1 MYSRFCKIILALCM
15 IYISVFV
22 SLEIPVQS
30 LEYSVADEQKQ
41 EVVASKTGKHIDF
54 QSMDSWDFLQKQR
67 PDKDHRC
74 KACSNKAVLKVECGR
89 RMKAGL
95 SKISVLFC
103 LIFFASAVF
112 FAWAF
117 LKKVYGAYLQSYF
130 YPLARFLCD
139 LVIQQKKDGKKRAAF
154 I

>member
-1 MYSRFCKIILALCM
+1 MKQKAFQPGESEMYSRFCKIILALCM

-54 QSMDSWDFLQKQR
+54 QNMDSWDFLQHQ
-67 PDKDHRC
+67 
-74 KACSNKAVLKVECGR
+74 AVLKVECGR

-103 LIFFASAVF
+103 LIFSASAVF

>member
-1 MYSRFCKIILALCM
+1 MKQKAFQPGESEMYSRFCKIILALCM

-30 LEYSVADEQKQ
+30 LEYSVADEQ

-54 QSMDSWDFLQKQR
+54 QSMDSWDFLQHQ
-67 PDKDHRC
+67 
-74 KACSNKAVLKVECGR
+74 AVLKVECGR